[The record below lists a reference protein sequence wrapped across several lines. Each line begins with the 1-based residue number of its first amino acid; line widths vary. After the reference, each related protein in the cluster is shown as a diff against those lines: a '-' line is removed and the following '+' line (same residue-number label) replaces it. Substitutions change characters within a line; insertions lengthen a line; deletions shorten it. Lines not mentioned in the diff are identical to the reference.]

1 MVGEPALERRLTM
14 GRSPFRQPVQ
24 VDDLKGALRALRE
37 SGHRVTAARRMV
49 LEALFEADGPASA
62 DHLARAMGGTAD
74 PLDSASV
81 HRNLAQLEELGLV
94 RHVHIGH
101 GPGLYALVG
110 GAEREYIACER
121 CGRVTSVEPAKLD
134 SVRKTI
140 RTRFGYEAR
149 FSHFPILG
157 LCRSCAR
164 AERGGAEEKGA
175 DEVNDEHEHS
185 HEHPH
190 SHRHS
195 HGDTEHEHAHTR
207 HEHEHTE
214 HEHEHSHGDYVH
226 SHPHVHEKGLEG
238 EHDHSHED

>member
-1 MVGEPALERRLTM
+1 M
-14 GRSPFRQPVQ
+14 GRSPYNEPV
-24 VDDLKGALRALRE
+24 GAESLEDALGTLRA
-37 SGHRVTAARRMV
+37 SGLRVTAARRMV

-62 DHLARAMGGTAD
+62 DHLARAMGGEGS
-74 PLDSASV
+74 PLDAASV
-81 HRNLAQLEELGLV
+81 HRNLTQLEALGLV

-101 GPGLYALVG
+101 GPGLYALIG
-110 GAEREYIACER
+110 GADREYIACER

-140 RTRFGYEAR
+140 RRRFGYEAR

-157 LCRSCAR
+157 LCRSCAAGKR
-164 AERGGAEEKGA
+164 GEPTAKGTERM
-175 DEVNDEHEHS
+175 DHHEHQHS
-185 HEHPH
+185 HDDAH

-195 HGDTEHEHAHTR
+195 HGDVEHEHAHTS
-207 HEHEHTE
+207 HEHDHTE

-238 EHDHSHED
+238 DHEHGHQGDG

>member
-1 MVGEPALERRLTM
+1 M
-14 GRSPFRQPVQ
+14 GRSPYTQPVR
-24 VDDLKGALRALRE
+24 VENLEDALGMLRAGGR
-37 SGHRVTAARRMV
+37 RVTAARRMV

-62 DHLARAMGGTAD
+62 DRLAAAMGGAGG

-121 CGRVTSVEPAKLD
+121 CGRVTSVEPGKLD

-140 RTRFGYEAR
+140 RRRFGYEAR

-157 LCRSCAR
+157 LCRSCAAVQR
-164 AERGGAEEKGA
+164 GDMEKTSAEPM
-175 DEVNDEHEHS
+175 DEHEHQ
-185 HEHPH
+185 
-190 SHRHS
+190 
-195 HGDTEHEHAHTR
+195 
-207 HEHEHTE
+207 
-214 HEHEHSHGDYVH
+214 HSHGDYMH
-226 SHPHVHEKGLEG
+226 THPHRHEHGHQDEA
-238 EHDHSHED
+238 